1 MHQWYWKKRTLCH
14 FCSKKRKKETSMH
27 REGKCVCVFV
37 WHSKRREGGRKGG
50 SVTRGRRWWGK
61 KERWQ
66 MASPINTSVSL
77 ASFTPDPSHDLIC
90 GPKVLP
96 LLLNLVVWL
105 RENRKTMVGHKYQLR
120 GVMQKSGL
128 INFFF
133 SSTPTWFHVHS
144 YGDWGVSGGWEISKY
159 CDVVSP
165 LETWSPNMIMSKNR
179 GI

>member
-1 MHQWYWKKRTLCH
+1 MN
-14 FCSKKRKKETSMH
+14 ETGMD
-27 REGKCVCVFV
+27 REGKCVCVCV
-37 WHSKRREGGRKGG
+37 CVCVCERERETQQKKGRWEKRRECGQREK
-50 SVTRGRRWWGK
+50 TIEK

-66 MASPINTSVSL
+66 IASPINASVSL
-77 ASFTPDPSHDLIC
+77 ASFTPDPSKDLIC
-90 GPKVLP
+90 EPKVLP
-96 LLLNLVVWL
+96 FLLNLVVVGL

-133 SSTPTWFHVHS
+133 SSTPIWFHVHS

-159 CDVVSP
+159 CNVFSP

-179 GI
+179 GT